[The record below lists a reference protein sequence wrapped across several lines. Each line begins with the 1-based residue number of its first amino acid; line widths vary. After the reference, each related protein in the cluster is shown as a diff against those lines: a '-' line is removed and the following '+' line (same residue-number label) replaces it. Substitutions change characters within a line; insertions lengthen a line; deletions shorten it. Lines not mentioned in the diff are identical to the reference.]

1 MNFIECEVEKEF
13 DKTVLL
19 FATTGPVKKVYPAG
33 RNEEILRKEYL
44 GKRVTLGIRPEDIY
58 EYEEAKA
65 SGFAKNSAGIRE
77 TVVTREMLGA
87 EVFLYFDEQHRT
99 HAVRLEPSNQTKVG
113 ETVDLYFDPNRI
125 HIFDIETEENIL
137 NLYRKGY

>member
-1 MNFIECEVEKEF
+1 MNTKKQKPA
-13 DKTVLL
+13 DLQKT
-19 FATTGPVKKVYPAG
+19 
-33 RNEEILRKEYL
+33 
-44 GKRVTLGIRPEDIY
+44 
-58 EYEEAKA
+58 
-65 SGFAKNSAGIRE
+65 SAGIRE

-125 HIFDIETEENIL
+125 HIFDTETEENIL